1 MEDEMEDLKK
11 YVAQLETNCPD
22 NVIKIYFSRKT
33 GSDSSKYVSHQPS
46 ASAEVQRGI
55 LNTVLP
61 YIKFQ
66 LENNRLV
73 DYNPQGVLDGELET
87 IDVNSI
93 PCYTNFIDSISES
106 NINRELSSLK
116 VDKIGFYCIEVNYE
130 NKQILFF
137 RQFQKLKKL
146 RRGFLSRIVE
156 NELTKIEKDFLGIDE
171 LTDIIVFDE
180 KIYLLN
186 HISLERVFGYRDEF
200 LKKTN
205 EALGEILTKK
215 VINNIEQFA
224 DDCRS
229 DIRIMK
235 RFTNIMT
242 KDRLPLFFENYERV
256 PEIVKELELD
266 LDFDKEG
273 RIIYRER
280 SQLFHIIN
288 LLSDSYFKSLLAQ
301 RTGIA
306 KLEEEL

>member
-1 MEDEMEDLKK
+1 M
-11 YVAQLETNCPD
+11 
-22 NVIKIYFSRKT
+22 
-33 GSDSSKYVSHQPS
+33 
-46 ASAEVQRGI
+46 
-55 LNTVLP
+55 
-61 YIKFQ
+61 
-66 LENNRLV
+66 
-73 DYNPQGVLDGELET
+73 
-87 IDVNSI
+87 
-93 PCYTNFIDSISES
+93 
-106 NINRELSSLK
+106 SSLK

-130 NKQILFF
+130 NKQILLF